1 MLMAIIAGRLGRDA
15 ELKKTKNDKS
25 VCSFSVAC
33 EIGWGDAKKT
43 EWVKVALFG
52 KRADGLAPYLKKGTA
67 ITVSGE
73 GKANAWLKDGEA
85 KGEIEIIA
93 DKITLQGNKHGSNE
107 SQPASAGSSPDDI
120 SDNSEGDDV
129 PF

>member
-15 ELKKTKNDKS
+15 ELKKTKNDTS

-33 EIGWGDAKKT
+33 EIGWGESKKT

-85 KGEIEIIA
+85 RAEIELVA
-93 DKITLQGNKHGSNE
+93 DKITFQGKSTSSDTTSSDKENSNTD
-107 SQPASAGSSPDDI
+107 SYVPADDI
-120 SDNSEGDDV
+120 
-129 PF
+129 PY

>member
-15 ELKKTKNDKS
+15 ELKKTKNDTS

-43 EWVKVALFG
+43 EWVKVTLFG

-85 KGEIEIIA
+85 RAEIELVA
-93 DKITLQGNKHGSNE
+93 DKITFQGKSTSSDTTSSDKENSNTD
-107 SQPASAGSSPDDI
+107 SYVPADDI
-120 SDNSEGDDV
+120 
-129 PF
+129 PY

>member
-1 MLMAIIAGRLGRDA
+1 MILVIIAGRLGRDA
-15 ELKKTKNDKS
+15 ELKKTKNETS
-25 VCSFSVAC
+25 VASFSVAC

-52 KRADGLAPYLKKGTA
+52 KRADGLVPYLKKGTA

-93 DKITLQGNKHGSNE
+93 DKITLQGKSISSDTVSSNTE
-107 SQPASAGSSPDDI
+107 NSNTDSYVPADDI
-120 SDNSEGDDV
+120 
-129 PF
+129 PY